1 MDPRNYWI
9 GFSLIKG
16 VGAVRMKTLEDYFGS
31 LERAWN
37 APLSDLM
44 ETGLSEKIC
53 QRIIQLRKELDLEL
67 YVQRI
72 QSAGINFLLKD
83 DENYPRY
90 LKEIEQPPPVL
101 FCKGEIILEDEW
113 AVAIVGTRKVTHYGK
128 QIAEEFSRVLADHN
142 ITIISGLARG
152 IDGIAHKTTL
162 EAGGRTIAVLGS
174 GVDRIYPAE
183 HKTLAE
189 KITKSGAVISDYA
202 PGTAPEASNFPPRNR
217 IISGL
222 AKATIVIEAGQ
233 TSGALITADF
243 AASQGRNV
251 YAVPG
256 SIYNVQSKG
265 TNKLIQKGAKPLL
278 DIREVLED
286 IQVEL
291 IQERKS
297 LRKEYPIGLFEE
309 KILRFLS
316 EEPLHVDEIT
326 NLSEMSISDV
336 SSNLAMMELKGLI
349 KQVGGMK
356 YIVVREDKE
365 EYL

>member
-1 MDPRNYWI
+1 MDPRNFWI

-37 APLSDLM
+37 APMKDLL

-53 QRIIQLRKELDLEL
+53 QRIILLRKELDLEL
-67 YVQRI
+67 YINRI
-72 QSAGINFLLKD
+72 HSAGINFLLKD

-90 LKEIEQPPPVL
+90 LKEIDQPPPVL
-101 FCKGEIILEDEW
+101 FVKGEITLEDEW
-113 AVAIVGTRKVTHYGK
+113 SVAIVGTRKVTHYGR

-142 ITIISGLARG
+142 ITIVSGLARG
-152 IDGIAHKTTL
+152 VDGIAHKISL
-162 EAGGRTIAVLGS
+162 ETGGRTIAVLGS

-183 HKTLAE
+183 HKMLAE
-189 KITKSGAVISDYA
+189 QIAKNGAVISDYP

-217 IISGL
+217 IISGMSR
-222 AKATIVIEAGQ
+222 ATIVIEAGQ

-243 AASQGRNV
+243 AANQGRNV

-291 IQERKS
+291 IQERKIF
-297 LRKEYPIGLFEE
+297 RKEYPMDLFEE
-309 KILRFLS
+309 KILRVLS
-316 EEPLHVDEIT
+316 DEPLHVDEIT
-326 NLSEMSISDV
+326 QLSEMPISDV
-336 SSNLAMMELKGLI
+336 SSYLAMMELKGLT

-356 YIVVREDKE
+356 YKIVREENGD
-365 EYL
+365 YR